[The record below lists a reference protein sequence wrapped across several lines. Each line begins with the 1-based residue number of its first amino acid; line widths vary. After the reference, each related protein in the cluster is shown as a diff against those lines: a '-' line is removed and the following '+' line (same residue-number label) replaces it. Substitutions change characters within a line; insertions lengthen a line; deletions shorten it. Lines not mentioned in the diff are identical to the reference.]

1 MATKR
6 LRRRTSPAKASLP
19 ARKKIGKKTYTK
31 VSCSKL
37 KSGATSKAKAARKA
51 GKAARVLKNPAGG
64 YCLFTAA
71 SKRKPA
77 AKVAAV
83 GRRKRRRT
91 TRRK

>member
-6 LRRRTSPAKASLP
+6 LRRRPTSAKASLP
-19 ARKKIGKKTYTK
+19 ARKKFGKKVYTK
-31 VSCSKL
+31 LSCSKT
-37 KSGATSKAKAARKA
+37 KAAATAKAKSARKA
-51 GKAARVLKNPAGG
+51 GKAARVLKNPSGG

-83 GRRKRRRT
+83 GRRRRRT
-91 TRRK
+91 TRKK